1 MPPPADRPPRR
12 ERPREEGRAAV
23 VADAMPAAVRREAR
37 PRPERSL
44 PAGAFPL
51 PLSTLDWLLSRESQA
66 ARYVV
71 LRDLLHRPPKDIERR
86 KARQV
91 LLRDPFLRDVLAHLR
106 GMLPVGGP
114 SGFADPVDP
123 GTSFV
128 LLLLEVGCDAEVPE
142 LKHAADVLLS
152 RWQRVFVENERGETP
167 AVGDGFTAACRALV
181 RLGYASDPRLLGAA
195 DVLARRR
202 VAAESAGG
210 SVAPDLLVLGA
221 IPEELRSPAV
231 RNAISFCVERA
242 TNVEL
247 AEAAEERLRP
257 GVGVGDPSDVL
268 ELLRALAEAGAPRG
282 PEVDAALARLVS
294 RADHRARWKLERPLG
309 VRLPVPLERE
319 GDLSRWVTVRALA
332 VLQHF
337 LGLTITGAP

>member
-1 MPPPADRPPRR
+1 
-12 ERPREEGRAAV
+12 
-23 VADAMPAAVRREAR
+23 MPATVRREIK
-37 PRPERSL
+37 PRPERTL

-66 ARYVV
+66 ARYVA
-71 LRDLLHRPPKDIERR
+71 LRDLLHRPAKDIERR

-91 LLRDPFLRDVLAHLR
+91 LLRDPYLRDVLPHLR

-142 LKHAADVLLS
+142 LKHAADLLLA
-152 RWQRVFVENERGETP
+152 RWQRVFVEHERGEIP
-167 AVGDGFTAACRALV
+167 AVGAGFTAACRALV

-195 DVLARRR
+195 EVLARRR
-202 VAAESAGG
+202 VASENVGEG
-210 SVAPDLLVLGA
+210 VAPDLLVFTA
-221 IPEELRSPAV
+221 IAEEQRSPAV
-231 RNAISFCVERA
+231 RNAIAFSVERA
-242 TNVEL
+242 KSVEL
-247 AEAAEERLRP
+247 AEAAAERGRP
-257 GVGVGDPSDVL
+257 GISVGETSDLL
-268 ELLRALAEAGAPRG
+268 ELLRALAEAGVERG
-282 PEVDAALARLVS
+282 PEIDAALARLVA

-319 GDLSRWVTVRALA
+319 GELSRWVTLRALG

-337 LGLTITGAP
+337 LGLTITGVP